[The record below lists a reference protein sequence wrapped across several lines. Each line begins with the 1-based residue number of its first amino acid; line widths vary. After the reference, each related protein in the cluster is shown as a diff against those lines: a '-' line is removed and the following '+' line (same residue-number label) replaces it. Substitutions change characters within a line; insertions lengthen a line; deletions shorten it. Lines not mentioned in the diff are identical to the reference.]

1 MGEFFRALADPG
13 VPFVRYAF
21 LAGIISSVAF
31 GVIGSYVVVRR
42 ISYIAGAISHSVLAG
57 VGFSLY
63 LQSARGIMWL
73 TPMVGAVIAAVV
85 SALVIGL
92 VSMYAKEREDTVIG
106 AIWSLG
112 MAIGI
117 LFIARTKG
125 YVDPMSYLFGN
136 VLLVTKGDLILIAV
150 LDVVVVVLGILFYN
164 QFLAVS
170 FDEEYATARGVPT
183 GFYYLMLL
191 VLTALAIVLLVTI
204 VGIVMVIALFTIP
217 AAIAGMVTRRL
228 WQMMIVSALI
238 TMLLASSGL
247 VLSYATN
254 LPSGSMI
261 IVLAGGVYVLTA
273 AVRSLIRRRRSL
285 T

>member
-1 MGEFFRALADPG
+1 MGDFFRALGDPSI
-13 VPFVRYAF
+13 PFLRYAF

-57 VGFSLY
+57 IGFSLY
-63 LQSARGIMWL
+63 VRSAYGITWI
-73 TPMVGAVIAAVV
+73 TPMVGAVIAALL
-85 SALVIGL
+85 SAVIIGV

-106 AIWSLG
+106 SIWSLG
-112 MAIGI
+112 MAIGV

-136 VLLVTKGDLILIAV
+136 VLLVTRNDLMLIGV

-164 QFLAVS
+164 QFLAIT
-170 FDEEYATARGVPT
+170 FDEEFSTARGVPT
-183 GFYYLMLL
+183 GLYYLMLL

-204 VGIVMVIALFTIP
+204 VGIVMLIALFTIP
-217 AAIAGMVTRRL
+217 AAIAGMLARRL
-228 WQMMIVSALI
+228 WQVMIISALL
-238 TMLLASSGL
+238 TMLFTSAGL
-247 VLSYATN
+247 ILSYATN
-254 LPSGSMI
+254 LPSGSTI
-261 IVLAGGVYVLTA
+261 IVFAGGVYVLIA
-273 AVRSLIRRRRSL
+273 AVRSVIQRYRSL

>member
-1 MGEFFRALADPG
+1 
-13 VPFVRYAF
+13 
-21 LAGIISSVAF
+21 VA
-31 GVIGSYVVVRR
+31 
-42 ISYIAGAISHSVLAG
+42 
-57 VGFSLY
+57 
-63 LQSARGIMWL
+63 
-73 TPMVGAVIAAVV
+73 VGAVLAAVV

-136 VLLVTKGDLILIAV
+136 VLLVTRNDLVLIAV
-150 LDVVVVVLGILFYN
+150 LDVVVVTLGILFYN
-164 QFLAVS
+164 QLLAVS
-170 FDEEYATARGVPT
+170 FDEEYATTRGVPT

-191 VLTALAIVLLVTI
+191 ILTALAIVLLVTI

-217 AAIAGMVTRRL
+217 AAIAGMLARRL
-228 WQMMIVSALI
+228 WQMMILSALI
-238 TMLLASSGL
+238 TMVLASSGL
-247 VLSYATN
+247 VLSYAAN

-273 AVRSLIRRRRSL
+273 AVRRIVIRLRSL

>member
-1 MGEFFRALADPG
+1 MADFIRALTDPS
-13 VPFVRYAF
+13 VPFLRYAF

-57 VGFSLY
+57 IGLSLF
-63 LQSARGIMWL
+63 LKTQHGVLWL
-73 TPMVGAVIAAVV
+73 TPMVGAVGAAVL
-85 SALVIGL
+85 SALIIGT

-117 LFIARTKG
+117 LFIARTSG

-136 VLLVTKGDLILIAV
+136 VLLVTRNDLILIAV
-150 LDVVVVVLGILFYN
+150 LDVVVVVIGVLFYN
-164 QFLAVS
+164 QFLAVT
-170 FDEEYATARGVPT
+170 FDEEYATARGIPT
-183 GFYYLMLL
+183 GIYYLLLL

-217 AAIAGMVTRRL
+217 AAIAGMLARRL

-238 TMLLASSGL
+238 TMVLASSGL
-247 VLSYATN
+247 ALSYATN

-261 IVLAGGVYVLTA
+261 IVLAGGAYVLTA
-273 AVRSLIRRRRSL
+273 GVRALVRRLRSL